1 MHMSSPG
8 TKETLSAIFSL
19 GFHCPLCC
27 SNLEQQIMLQEKK
40 KNFMH
45 FIRSRGNIPVTDIE
59 TTAGC
64 DSLAVY
70 HVIT

>member
-40 KNFMH
+40 KTSC
-45 FIRSRGNIPVTDIE
+45 ILSDLEE
-59 TTAGC
+59 T
-64 DSLAVY
+64 Y
-70 HVIT
+70 Q